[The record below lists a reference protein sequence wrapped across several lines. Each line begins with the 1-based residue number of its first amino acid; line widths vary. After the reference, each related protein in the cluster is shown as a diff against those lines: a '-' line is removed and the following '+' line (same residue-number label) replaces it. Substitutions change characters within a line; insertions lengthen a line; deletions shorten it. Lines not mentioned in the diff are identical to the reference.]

1 MGDIRN
7 AKVTFV
13 KRNTGAAIA
22 TVDVMVNSADT
33 SAGTASYIWTV
44 NIGSSFTQT
53 FTIGTVVSGYYLR
66 NSPADDVVITV
77 LKGKPGKKK

>member
-1 MGDIRN
+1 MLQLD
-7 AKVTFV
+7 AKMKAFTP
-13 KRNTGAAIA
+13 
-22 TVDVMVNSADT
+22 ADLACL